1 MSVVSLRFYC
11 RFLFLVFPY
20 FFFVS
25 VPCARLSWRF
35 VSFWARVNISYRIC
49 SDHAACDVSVVAV
62 ADAELDELSVDDVV
76 QTEDV
81 IVSQWRDVSADERH
95 EMREKVD
102 EMLLPLGFETSLL
115 VIRRANSLALFLL
128 CMTLSAVTSLRD
140 HCRTRRLRDIIQS
153 LFTFLSGNTYDDG
166 DTRTV
171 RVKRLTW
178 PLTDYERCLQ
188 FFHSLQGKQ
197 TILS

>member
-1 MSVVSLRFYC
+1 VV
-11 RFLFLVFPY
+11 V
-20 FFFVS
+20 
-25 VPCARLSWRF
+25 
-35 VSFWARVNISYRIC
+35 
-49 SDHAACDVSVVAV
+49 V
-62 ADAELDELSVDDVV
+62 ADAELNEWSVDDVEL
-76 QTEDV
+76 TEDV

-95 EMREKVD
+95 EMREKFD
-102 EMLLPLGFETSLL
+102 EILRPLGFEISLF

-140 HCRTRRLRDIIQS
+140 QWRTRRLRDIIES
-153 LFTFLSGNTYDDG
+153 LFTFLSGNTDRSG
-166 DTRTV
+166 RTRNV